1 MLKIKSFLPVFA
13 AVLILGL
20 SNAAFAQLSCGVAST
35 PVSRATD
42 TGLTEPAGDLIFNC
56 IFVGPAA
63 TTTATMTI
71 DYPGVI
77 ITNTTSWP
85 PDGPDPDAFGGIRVE
100 TATGVPPTI
109 VSVSNSTGQIVLQVP
124 PQGANLT
131 FTLKGVLVALS
142 GTGKTSL
149 SASISVSPGNN
160 VLITAGQNVAVVIT
174 SVLPGL
180 RTPVIRAN
188 WATGLIL
195 GPGLPILTAPN
206 FPNGPNLG
214 GFGVTV
220 PENYIDMYRSAAQFN
235 AGDSTNSVRL
245 LFTFNNIPA
254 GLTFSNDPVS
264 STAACTPTSTSGAVA
279 IVAATNGTV
288 TSTTNT
294 LQIEITGDMDL
305 NTLDTITITCG
316 FAHVSSTATLPFA
329 PATITATVTLAPTGT
344 ALASDGVTPL
354 TSTTTGGRVPR
365 YTSSPL
371 PSPALPVVH
380 IIAAQTNM
388 LYPYISVGN
397 GFDTGLTVGNT
408 TGDPYGGPA
417 NGGARPQGGTVAVY
431 FFPAGGTPFCV
442 TTGGTATNPI
452 QGGTG
457 AVNCTVLTT
466 VGLGLSTG
474 GVVAAGSSWV
484 VLASEIFKQV
494 PSAPSVFNGYAFAI
508 ANFTNA
514 HPLFFVADATFSGGF
529 ASGGPG
535 LVLETPQI
543 APRTGVGG
551 VESLGH

>member
-1 MLKIKSFLPVFA
+1 
-13 AVLILGL
+13 
-20 SNAAFAQLSCGVAST
+20 
-35 PVSRATD
+35 
-42 TGLTEPAGDLIFNC
+42 
-56 IFVGPAA
+56 
-63 TTTATMTI
+63 
-71 DYPGVI
+71 
-77 ITNTTSWP
+77 
-85 PDGPDPDAFGGIRVE
+85 
-100 TATGVPPTI
+100 
-109 VSVSNSTGQIVLQVP
+109 
-124 PQGANLT
+124 
-131 FTLKGVLVALS
+131 
-142 GTGKTSL
+142 
-149 SASISVSPGNN
+149 
-160 VLITAGQNVAVVIT
+160 
-174 SVLPGL
+174 
-180 RTPVIRAN
+180 
-188 WATGLIL
+188 
-195 GPGLPILTAPN
+195 
-206 FPNGPNLG
+206 
-214 GFGVTV
+214 
-220 PENYIDMYRSAAQFN
+220 MYRSAAQFN

-254 GLTFSNDPVS
+254 GFTFSNDPVS